1 MKNNKISYVIIVLLV
16 FIFFILGS
24 FTTLLGIRVIQRFRS
39 NNNSSN
45 STTPANNNNTTY
57 NSCTNCKSGTMIVN
71 NVGISESVEK
81 VYDAVVMVKNIKNG
95 RENGSGSGFVY
106 KKDDK
111 YGYVMTNYH
120 VVDGSTS
127 VKIRTTSEE
136 EFEGKVLGGDE
147 YIDIAVIRIPV
158 EKVIA
163 VAKIGSTETLKRG
176 EQVFAIGTPVGEE
189 YFNTVTSGYI
199 SGLNRK
205 ITVSVKTNNDWVQE
219 VVQMDASINPGNSGG
234 PLLNFNGEVIGV
246 NSMKLVDS
254 SIEGMG
260 FSIKIEDAMKHVT
273 TFEEEK
279 NVVRPYLGISH
290 ANVTDT
296 YVLARYG
303 IRIDDSIES
312 GIVVLSA
319 DENSAAGKAG
329 LAKGDVI
336 VKINKD
342 EVTDI
347 AYLKYLLYKYNVGD
361 KVSITYIRGKSTNTV
376 EVTLTE
382 NPN

>member
-1 MKNNKISYVIIVLLV
+1 MKNSKVSYVIIALLMVVV
-16 FIFFILGS
+16 FLFGACTS
-24 FTTLLGIRVIQRFRS
+24 LLGVRVIQHFRGNNSNSSTS
-39 NNNSSN
+39 NNTS
-45 STTPANNNNTTY
+45 Y
-57 NSCTNCKSGTMIVN
+57 NSCSNCKSGTMIVN
-71 NVGISESVEK
+71 NTGIAESVEK
-81 VYDAVVMVKNIKNG
+81 VYDAVVMVKNLKNG
-95 RENGSGSGFVY
+95 KESGSGSGFVY

-120 VVDGSTS
+120 VVDGATS

-147 YIDIAVIRIPV
+147 YIDIAVIRIPAD
-158 EKVIA
+158 KVIA
-163 VAKIGSTETLKRG
+163 VAKIGSTEKLRPG
-176 EQVFAIGTPVGEE
+176 EQIFAIGTPVGEE

-234 PLLNFNGEVIGV
+234 PLINYNGEVIGV

-260 FSIKIEDAMKHVT
+260 FSIKIEDAMKHVA

-279 NVVRPYLGISH
+279 NVERPYLGITHTNASDYY
-290 ANVTDT
+290 T
-296 YVLARYG
+296 LARYG
-303 IRIDDSIES
+303 IKLDDSIES
-312 GIVVLSA
+312 GIVVLSV
-319 DENSAAGKAG
+319 DEKSAAGRAG
-329 LAKGDVI
+329 LTKGDVI
-336 VKINKD
+336 VKLNDD
-342 EVTDI
+342 EVTDL
-347 AYLKYLLYKYNVGD
+347 AYLKYLLYKYNAGD
-361 KVSITYIRGKSTNTV
+361 KVKITYVRGKNTNTV
-376 EVTLTE
+376 EATLTD

>member
-1 MKNNKISYVIIVLLV
+1 MKNNKISYVIIVLLMFVV
-16 FIFFILGS
+16 FIFGA

-39 NNNSSN
+39 NN
-45 STTPANNNNTTY
+45 TTTVNDNTNY
-57 NSCTNCKSGTMIVN
+57 NSCANCKSGTMIVN
-71 NVGISESVEK
+71 NAGIAESVEK
-81 VYDAVVMVKNIKNG
+81 VYDAVVMVKNMKNG
-95 RENGSGSGFVY
+95 QENGSGSGFIY

-120 VVDGSTS
+120 VVEGSTS
-127 VKIRTTSEE
+127 VNIRTASEE
-136 EFEGKVLGGDE
+136 EFEGKLLGGDE
-147 YIDIAVIRIPV
+147 YIDIAVIRIPAD
-158 EKVIA
+158 KVIA
-163 VAKIGSTETLKRG
+163 VAKIGSTEKLRSG

-205 ITVSVKTNNDWVQE
+205 ITVSVKTKNDWVQE

-246 NSMKLVDS
+246 NSLKLVDS

-273 TFEEEK
+273 TFEEGK
-279 NVVRPYLGISH
+279 NVERPYLGISH
-290 ANVTDT
+290 ANASDAFT
-296 YVLARYG
+296 LARYG
-303 IRIDDSIES
+303 IKLDESIEY
-312 GIVVLSA
+312 GIVVINA

-329 LAKGDVI
+329 LEKGDVI
-336 VKINKD
+336 VKLNDD

-361 KVSITYIRGKSTNTV
+361 KVKITYIRGNKTNTV
-376 EVTLTE
+376 EATLTE

>member
-1 MKNNKISYVIIVLLV
+1 
-16 FIFFILGS
+16 
-24 FTTLLGIRVIQRFRS
+24 
-39 NNNSSN
+39 
-45 STTPANNNNTTY
+45 
-57 NSCTNCKSGTMIVN
+57 MIVN

-81 VYDAVVMVKNIKNG
+81 VYDAVVMVKNMKNG

-260 FSIKIEDAMKHVT
+260 FSIKIEDAMKHVS

-279 NVVRPYLGISH
+279 NVVSAVGNLESLIPEEKAAIFRDPVG
-290 ANVTDT
+290 V
-296 YVLARYG
+296 RYKYSF
-303 IRIDDSIES
+303 D
-312 GIVVLSA
+312 
-319 DENSAAGKAG
+319 DENSKLYDDLVPNRGYYIADFIWYTMIANSNDAEWE
-329 LAKGDVI
+329 
-336 VKINKD
+336 ND
-342 EVTDI
+342 E
-347 AYLKYLLYKYNVGD
+347 AE
-361 KVSITYIRGKSTNTV
+361 S
-376 EVTLTE
+376 
-382 NPN
+382 

>member
-1 MKNNKISYVIIVLLV
+1 MKNNKISYVIIVLLMFVV
-16 FIFFILGS
+16 FIFGS
-24 FTTLLGIRVIQRFRS
+24 FTTLLGIRVIQRLRS
-39 NNNSSN
+39 NNN
-45 STTPANNNNTTY
+45 NNNTSTTVIDSDTKY
-57 NSCTNCKSGTMIVN
+57 NSCSNCKSGTMVVN
-71 NVGISESVEK
+71 NAGIAESVEK
-81 VYDAVVMVKNIKNG
+81 VYDAVVMVKNMKNG
-95 RENGSGSGFVY
+95 QENGSGSGFVY
-106 KKDDK
+106 KKDEN

-120 VVDGSTS
+120 VVEGSTS
-127 VKIRTTSEE
+127 IIIRTTSEE

-163 VAKIGSTETLKRG
+163 VAKIGSTEKLRRG

-205 ITVSVKTNNDWVQE
+205 ITVNVKTKNDWVQE

-273 TFEEEK
+273 TFEEGK
-279 NVVRPYLGISH
+279 NVERPYLGISH
-290 ANVTDT
+290 ANVSDYYT
-296 YVLARYG
+296 LARYG
-303 IRIDDSIES
+303 IKIDESIET
-312 GIVVLSA
+312 GIVVISA

-329 LAKGDVI
+329 LQKGDVI
-336 VKINKD
+336 TKLNDD

-361 KVSITYIRGKSTNTV
+361 KVNITYVRGTKSNKV

-382 NPN
+382 KAN